1 MNDTKEDKLI
11 AKTYY
16 NLSKGSAFFGPK
28 KIHEFLKKKNSKH
41 APSIYKI
48 RKWLE
53 RNDNYTLQKPVR
65 RKFRRGRVLVSEPYE
80 QYDADLADLSSLA
93 DENDKYRYIL
103 VVIDIFTRYVWLEP
117 LRTKRGKDVLN
128 AFKAIFSR
136 GFIPKKIRSD
146 GGAEF
151 KFKELRDFFKANN
164 VYHHI
169 SLNTAVKANYSERV
183 ILTLKRIMYRMFN
196 KQRSYRYLDKLQ
208 NIANSY
214 NATPHRSLNYTAP
227 KDVNQSNAADLWAHM
242 YLKSDKVR
250 DNLSTRRHK
259 QHYKYKIGDLVRI
272 SHLKRPFLRAYDQ
285 QWSSEIF
292 KIYQRFLIEGLPV
305 YRIEDFLDKKISG
318 NFYSAELQKVFKDEN
333 SLWYIE
339 KTLRK
344 RTYRGRKQHFVKFE
358 GWDDRFNCWIDVKDI
373 QE

>member
-80 QYDADLADLSSLA
+80 QYDADLAELSSLA

-196 KQRSYRYLDKLQ
+196 IQRSYRYLDKLQ

-227 KDVNQSNAADLWAHM
+227 KDVNQSNAADLW
-242 YLKSDKVR
+242 VR

-285 QWSSEIF
+285 KWSSEIF

-344 RTYRGRKQHFVKFE
+344 RTCRGRKQHFVKFE
-358 GWDDRFNCWIDVKDI
+358 GFGDRFNCWIDVKDI